1 VREEEIFKI
10 GTKLGTTGI
19 LSKMRR
25 KKNLSV
31 FEDKIQSIIDTGTDR
46 GFIDTQSR
54 DMIKSVLQMRGTM
67 VREVMVPRTE
77 IIAISSHSRIE
88 EILDLILNHGHTRM
102 PVYEENIDNITG
114 ILNVKDLLR
123 FWSRDVEEKDVTEI
137 LRKAYFIPETKS
149 TNLLLHELKEKKSH
163 MAIVI
168 DEYGGTSGL
177 VTLEDLVE
185 EIVGEIFDEHDKNE
199 DAFVDLLNGD
209 VLVDSRVEIEEFE
222 EHFNISVP
230 EGQFE
235 TLGGFIFHLIK
246 KIPVI
251 GEKIRYDDLEMI
263 IESADERRIKR
274 VRIKRNQEALRDI
287 T

>member
-1 VREEEIFKI
+1 MSFFEE
-10 GTKLGTTGI
+10 
-19 LSKMRR
+19 
-25 KKNLSV
+25 
-31 FEDKIQSIIDTGTDR
+31 KIQSIIDTGTAC
-46 GFIDTQSR
+46 GIIDKQSG
-54 DMIKSVLQMRGTM
+54 DMIKSVLEMRGTM

-77 IIAISSHSRIE
+77 IIAISGDSRIE

-102 PVYEENIDNITG
+102 PVYEENVDNIIG

-123 FWSRDVEEKDVTEI
+123 FWSKDVADRDIIEI

-149 TNLLLHELKEKKSH
+149 TNLLFHELKEKKSH

-168 DEYGGTSGL
+168 DEYGGTAGL

-185 EIVGEIFDEHDKNE
+185 EIVGEIFDEHDKE
-199 DAFVDLLNGD
+199 EEAFVELPDGD

-222 EHFNISVP
+222 EYFEINVP

-235 TLGGFIFHLIK
+235 TLGGFIFHIIK
-246 KIPVI
+246 KIPVT
-251 GEKIRYDDLEMI
+251 GEKVRYDDLEMI

-274 VRIKRNQEALRDI
+274 VRIRRRDQDALRNI
-287 T
+287 S